1 MRQQNVRS
9 VETFG
14 LLKII
19 GLKARVA
26 RVGWV
31 ENPPILNNNLR
42 WVLLPTLH
50 ELTYFSLIINFAKY
64 PI

>member
-1 MRQQNVRS
+1 MIS
-9 VETFG
+9 SSLE
-14 LLKII
+14 K
-19 GLKARVA
+19 A